1 VTLLWSCYRCYL
13 TFLKSFFCFV
23 LFCFCTHYL
32 SLSPSL
38 SLIISL
44 PPPCFPA
51 TYRDTKCE
59 ILVIKTCFT
68 NLYIFIMLCFS
79 KHYWQ
84 NLLSYYYIILII
96 LILIILNILH

>member
-1 VTLLWSCYRCYL
+1 VTLLWSCPRSYL
-13 TFLKSFFCFV
+13 TFLKSGF
-23 LFCFCTHYL
+23 LFYDCTHYL